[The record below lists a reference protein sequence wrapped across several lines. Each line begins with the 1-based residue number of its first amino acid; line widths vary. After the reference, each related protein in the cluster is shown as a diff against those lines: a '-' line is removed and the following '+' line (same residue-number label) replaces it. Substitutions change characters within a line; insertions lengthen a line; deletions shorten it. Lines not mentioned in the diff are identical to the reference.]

1 MSPKVRGKMRVKM
14 KVKIEILKELESNK
28 GLLDEYKINRDIR

>member
-1 MSPKVRGKMRVKM
+1 MTPKMAVKVRGEMRVKM

-28 GLLDEYKINRDIR
+28 

>member
-14 KVKIEILKELESNK
+14 TVKIEILKELESNK
-28 GLLDEYKINRDIR
+28 GLLDEYKIKRDFR

>member
-1 MSPKVRGKMRVKM
+1 MSPKVREKMRVKM

-28 GLLDEYKINRDIR
+28 GLLDEYKIKRDIR